1 MRVAILGLGAVGEA
15 CAHVLTSRGVARSLV
30 LANRSLRIA
39 HAIRL
44 DLEQSRSWTTPLSAR
59 AVAPWEPGAFR
70 GCDVIV
76 LTAGPRLR
84 GEESRA
90 QKAEQTARLLTNGD
104 QSSIVSALAN
114 HAQAAGDACPVLL
127 VVTNPVEA
135 TVTWLAEQT
144 GWPGSRILGLGT
156 TVETARFS
164 RLLADKLDVDAASV
178 WTEIIGEHGPD
189 IDVRDRPAL
198 EKRISE
204 IGTAHVDIDD
214 MLRQTRMAAS
224 QIRLLSESEG
234 QARTG
239 RVIAQLEDSLAPA
252 QLPEP
257 VRSALLGTLPPHLS
271 PPATRFAI
279 AAAVSAVIEAIAS
292 DGGRILTVSGLLV
305 AALPGLERVALALPF
320 VLGRS
325 GIVACAAPRP
335 PSQVIRK
342 AAASISEQ
350 VIAMRAIRQA

>member
-1 MRVAILGLGAVGEA
+1 
-15 CAHVLTSRGVARSLV
+15 
-30 LANRSLRIA
+30 
-39 HAIRL
+39 
-44 DLEQSRSWTTPLSAR
+44 
-59 AVAPWEPGAFR
+59 
-70 GCDVIV
+70 VIV

-84 GEESRA
+84 GDETRA
-90 QKAEQTARLLTNGD
+90 QKAVQTARLLTDGD
-104 QSSIVSALAN
+104 QNSIVSALAN
-114 HAQAAGDACPVLL
+114 HRQAAGDACPVLL

-144 GWPGSRILGLGT
+144 GWPPSRILGLGT

-164 RLLADKLDVDAASV
+164 RLLADKLNVDAASV

-189 IDVRDRPAL
+189 IDVRDRSAL
-198 EKRISE
+198 ETRISE

-214 MLRQTRMAAS
+214 MLRQIRMAAS

-239 RVIAQLEDSLAPA
+239 RVIAQLRMGMAPA

-257 VRSALLGTLPPHLS
+257 VRSALLDTLPAHLC

-279 AAAVSAVIEAIAS
+279 AAAVSAVIEAVAS
-292 DGGRILTVSGLLV
+292 DGGRMLTVSGLLG
-305 AALPGLERVALALPF
+305 APLPGLPQVALALPF

-325 GIVACAAPRP
+325 GLLACAPPRA
-335 PSQVIRK
+335 PSQVLQN
-342 AAASISEQ
+342 AAASVSDQ
-350 VIAMRAIRQA
+350 VVAMRAIRQA